1 MSRSHCGSSSATHKL
16 PGQLYI
22 SKCAYTDSNRD
33 AYSNVL
39 ARTMT
44 YGRWKKK
51 SDQQTFPI
59 PSCVPPSTAASHAD
73 ATLLCADVPMSTPPP
88 YPYDQ
93 CCPRFPLA
101 LGRRVSTP
109 PLPRFPSRHDVARV
123 MRASSETPGAPEH
136 LTTLTAGGR
145 GGDTSPASAKR
156 AQQHSHCASSTQVLL
171 LRSVLNNIHTAL
183 RACCSCRCHPD

>member
-1 MSRSHCGSSSATHKL
+1 MSRC
-16 PGQLYI
+16 P
-22 SKCAYTDSNRD
+22 
-33 AYSNVL
+33 
-39 ARTMT
+39 
-44 YGRWKKK
+44 
-51 SDQQTFPI
+51 
-59 PSCVPPSTAASHAD
+59 
-73 ATLLCADVPMSTPPP
+73 PPP

-156 AQQHSHCASSTQVLL
+156 AQQHSHCASSMLL
-171 LRSVLNNIHTAL
+171 LSMSSGLTFYSMYGTPGDSVSPYDCWYPRLLVFSDTLPPRSGNITVCITIHTLVRTLAHIRL
-183 RACCSCRCHPD
+183 PRKPVRSTASSTMATGHDSMM